1 MVQES
6 EGEDS
11 EGDSDRGEVDD
22 KEGFVVFSCEF
33 IDIDA
38 IDPIQ
43 YSNLHMVGT
52 PPRVLLFKFK
62 RTAPTDPHPK
72 EKALGSS
79 PWAAL
84 LGLGQ
89 WLVALARAKLRKQQS
104 KIR

>member
-11 EGDSDRGEVDD
+11 EGDSDRWEVDD

-43 YSNLHMVGT
+43 YSNLH
-52 PPRVLLFKFK
+52 
-62 RTAPTDPHPK
+62 PTGF
-72 EKALGSS
+72 AF
-79 PWAAL
+79 
-84 LGLGQ
+84 
-89 WLVALARAKLRKQQS
+89 
-104 KIR
+104 